1 MLGCD
6 QGGVVGRAVV
16 IMPDRI
22 IAIGDIHGCSAALD
36 AVLAAIDPR
45 PGDTIVTLGD
55 YIDRGPDAR
64 GAIDRLL
71 ALAKRCRLVPIL
83 GNHDEML
90 LEIVSYRPSLLADW
104 LSFGGD
110 ATLASYG
117 GRLEQ
122 IPEEHVAFLRDC
134 VSWHESD
141 GHFFV
146 HASYDP
152 RKPLNKQPLDVLRWE
167 SIRDRVPGP
176 HRSGKVAVL
185 SHTSQKNGEVL
196 DLGHLICIDTWVY
209 GDGWLT
215 ALEVQS
221 GQLWQADKNGRM
233 REP

>member
-1 MLGCD
+1 
-6 QGGVVGRAVV
+6 
-16 IMPDRI
+16 MPGRI

-36 AVLAAIDPR
+36 AVLAAIAPR
-45 PGDTIVTLGD
+45 SRDTLVTLGD
-55 YIDRGPDAR
+55 YIDRGPDT
-64 GAIDRLL
+64 GGVLDRLI
-71 ALAKRCRLVPIL
+71 ALSDRCRLIPIL

-90 LEIVSYRPSLLADW
+90 LEIVSYRLSLLADW

-117 GRLEQ
+117 GGLEQ
-122 IPEEHVAFLRDC
+122 IPQEHIAFLRSC
-134 VSWHESD
+134 VAWYESA

-146 HASYDP
+146 HASYLP
-152 RKPLNKQPLDVLRWE
+152 GKPLNKQPIEVLRWE
-167 SIRDRVPGP
+167 SIRDKVPGP
-176 HRSGKVAVL
+176 HRSGKVAVV

-215 ALEVQS
+215 ALDVNS
-221 GQLWQADKNGRM
+221 GQLWQADQNGRI